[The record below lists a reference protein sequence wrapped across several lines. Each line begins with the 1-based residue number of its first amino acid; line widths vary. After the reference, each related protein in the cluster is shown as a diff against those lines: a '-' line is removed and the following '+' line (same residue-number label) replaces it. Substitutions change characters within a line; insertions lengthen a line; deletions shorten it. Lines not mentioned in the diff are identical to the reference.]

1 MLTSGGTELGQ
12 VDIRRGMFQ
21 GDSLSPLLL
30 IVVILPLILEL
41 RKIILDTAGL
51 SLIFRAPVAKKVH
64 SYSSYSGGGFTVMRM
79 RAVTASRIIRA
90 NTKSEE
96 DSNCESKRIRL

>member
-1 MLTSGGTELGQ
+1 MLTSGRTELGQ

-30 IVVILPLILEL
+30 IVVILPLILVL

-64 SYSSYSGGGFTVMRM
+64 SYSSYGGGVHGHAHAR
-79 RAVTASRIIRA
+79 R
-90 NTKSEE
+90 
-96 DSNCESKRIRL
+96 DSFQNHTGQH

>member
-30 IVVILPLILEL
+30 TVVILPLILEL
-41 RKIILDTAGL
+41 RKIILDRAGL

-64 SYSSYSGGGFTVMRM
+64 SYSSYSGGFTVMRM

-96 DSNCESKRIRL
+96 DNNCESKRIRL

>member
-41 RKIILDTAGL
+41 RKINLDTAGL

-64 SYSSYSGGGFTVMRM
+64 SYSSYSGGGVHGHAHAR
-79 RAVTASRIIRA
+79 R
-90 NTKSEE
+90 
-96 DSNCESKRIRL
+96 DSFQNHTGQH